1 MLRVT
6 TVGGETYR
14 IDEAGGTWERVG
26 ATPERGDLYG
36 ARVELGQPLI
46 LLIPGEHPPL
56 HVNVLAADPVAT
68 IDGA

>member
-6 TVGGETYR
+6 TKGDATYL
-14 IDEAGGTWERVG
+14 IDEAAGTWERVG

-36 ARVELGQPLI
+36 ARVALGEPLI
-46 LLIPGEHPPL
+46 LLVPGEHPPL
-56 HVNVLAADPVAT
+56 HVNVLAADPVAS